1 MGFLRKHG
9 TNLNEQFWN
18 SHRLQYPSLENNM
31 EFKTLLSN
39 LREEVS
45 CSVCSNIFTDPKK
58 LSCLHSFCLS
68 CSQQWHRRS
77 HGIHARHGGDTI
89 KCPKCLAIN
98 EVPRVAIWKI
108 CRRVF
113 IKAVKLGKS
122 IETIFKG
129 FPMTTQEKRLSE
141 FGFVENRRLLHTVQ
155 TEQIGSFNW
164 SVPSQPGQ
172 EGGCQVSHL
181 ARPPYPIGEGAWAS
195 LIHNSSRSLSDF
207 ERLRKLHQTVSRNRH
222 RRLYFYW
229 AELSCKRFHLRS
241 NYLGKVSS
249 GGSGRKTFKLNHK
262 REPLNE
268 SSGKKS
274 LLSVFGFKDDN
285 HGTKCFDAWLFS
297 LSRFLRLSMQ
307 RQVFSI

>member
-129 FPMTTQEKRLSE
+129 FPKTTQEKRLSE

-207 ERLRKLHQTVSRNRH
+207 ERLRKLHQTVSRDRH

-249 GGSGRKTFKLNHK
+249 GGSGRKTWTI
-262 REPLNE
+262 
-268 SSGKKS
+268 S
-274 LLSVFGFKDDN
+274 
-285 HGTKCFDAWLFS
+285 A
-297 LSRFLRLSMQ
+297 SR
-307 RQVFSI
+307 

>member
-141 FGFVENRRLLHTVQ
+141 LVLWRIEGFYTLFKPNKSVLL
-155 TEQIGSFNW
+155 IGVFQVNQVKKSVLKLEDAKSAPVPNW
-164 SVPSQPGQ
+164 
-172 EGGCQVSHL
+172 
-181 ARPPYPIGEGAWAS
+181 R
-195 LIHNSSRSLSDF
+195 RSLS
-207 ERLRKLHQTVSRNRH
+207 
-222 RRLYFYW
+222 
-229 AELSCKRFHLRS
+229 
-241 NYLGKVSS
+241 
-249 GGSGRKTFKLNHK
+249 
-262 REPLNE
+262 E
-268 SSGKKS
+268 SDTQ
-274 LLSVFGFKDDN
+274 LE
-285 HGTKCFDAWLFS
+285 
-297 LSRFLRLSMQ
+297 
-307 RQVFSI
+307 

>member
-18 SHRLQYPSLENNM
+18 SYRLQYPSLENNM

-45 CSVCSNIFTDPKK
+45 CSVCSNIFTDPKQ

-68 CSQQWHRRS
+68 YLQQWHRRS
-77 HGIHARHGGDTI
+77 HGIHGRHGGDTI

-172 EGGCQVSHL
+172 EILSEIGGCQVSHL

-195 LIHNSSRSLSDF
+195 LRYTTRVGVWAILSDSGSYTRQCHEIGTDDSIF
-207 ERLRKLHQTVSRNRH
+207 TEQSYLAKDFIFARIAWVR
-222 RRLYFYW
+222 W
-229 AELSCKRFHLRS
+229 AVE
-241 NYLGKVSS
+241 V
-249 GGSGRKTFKLNHK
+249 
-262 REPLNE
+262 REE
-268 SSGKKS
+268 K
-274 LLSVFGFKDDN
+274 LLSWTISAS
-285 HGTKCFDAWLFS
+285 H
-297 LSRFLRLSMQ
+297 
-307 RQVFSI
+307 